1 MIINHG
7 VRGSIPNPSYQTL
20 GYGGNTPCV
29 EFKTKQ
35 YQLIFDCG
43 SGFSKV
49 KLSNKHQIIIFISH
63 FHHDHIQGLAFN
75 SYNSGLNKKII
86 LTSAHSNSEDTYKKL
101 SDYYNNPYFPVNFI
115 EMINKFDFFEF
126 KDVVSKYNDLEISS
140 LGLNHPGNSSGYSI
154 VSDQIKFC
162 YLLDNEYEDSQE
174 NELVKFC
181 DNSDTVIWDGM
192 YLEIELLSKKGWGHS
207 SVEQGIDFANK
218 INVKN
223 FLISHHSPL
232 REDKEI
238 KKIQGN
244 IINKKI
250 KFASENEVI
259 NFNGKETI

>member
-7 VRGSIPNPSYQTL
+7 VRGSIPNPNYLTL

-29 EFKTKQ
+29 EIKTKK

-49 KLSNKHQIIIFISH
+49 KLSDNHQIIIFISH

-75 SYNSGLNKKII
+75 SYNSGANKKII
-86 LTSAHSNSEDTYKKL
+86 LTSAHSNTESTYKYL
-101 SDYYNNPYFPVNFI
+101 SDYYDNPYFPVNFVEI
-115 EMINKFDFFEF
+115 INKFEFLKF
-126 KDVVSKYNDLEISS
+126 KDVVSKFNDLKICSIN
-140 LGLNHPGNSSGYSI
+140 LNHPGNCSGYSI
-154 VSDQIKFC
+154 VSEQKKFC

-174 NELVKFC
+174 NELIKFC

-192 YLEIELLSKKGWGHS
+192 YLESEMLSKKGWGHS

-259 NFNGKETI
+259 NFNGKDTI

>member
-29 EFKTKQ
+29 EIKTKK
-35 YQLIFDCG
+35 YKLIFDCG

-49 KLSNKHQIIIFISH
+49 KLSHNRQTIIFISH

-86 LTSAHSNSEDTYKKL
+86 LTSAHSNTETTYKNL
-101 SDYYNNPYFPVNFI
+101 SNYYDNPYFPVNFI
-115 EMINKFDFFEF
+115 EMINKLEFLEF
-126 KDVVSKYNDLEISS
+126 KDVVSKFNDLEICTIN
-140 LGLNHPGNSSGYSI
+140 LNHPGNCSGYSI
-154 VSDQIKFC
+154 VSEQKKFC

-174 NELVKFC
+174 KEIVKFC

-192 YLEIELLSKKGWGHS
+192 YLDSELLDKKGWGHS
-207 SVEQGIDFANK
+207 SIEQGVILADKID
-218 INVKN
+218 VKN
-223 FLISHHSPL
+223 FLISHHAPF
-232 REDKEI
+232 REDDEI
-238 KKIQGN
+238 KKIEKN
-244 IINKKI
+244 FSNNKV

-259 NFNGKETI
+259 NF

>member
-29 EFKTKQ
+29 EIKTKK

-49 KLSNKHQIIIFISH
+49 KLSDNRQTIIFISH
-63 FHHDHIQGLAFN
+63 FHHDHIQCLAFN

-86 LTSAHSNSEDTYKKL
+86 LTSAHSNTECTYKNL
-101 SDYYNNPYFPVNFI
+101 SDYYDNPYFPVNFI
-115 EMINKFDFFEF
+115 EVINKFEFLKF
-126 KDVVSKYNDLEISS
+126 KDVVSKFNDLNICSIN
-140 LGLNHPGNSSGYSI
+140 LNHPGNCSGYSI
-154 VSDQIKFC
+154 VSEQKKFC

-181 DNSDTVIWDGM
+181 DNSDTVILDGM
-192 YLEIELLSKKGWGHS
+192 YLESELDSKKGWVHS
-207 SVEQGIDFANK
+207 SVEQRIEFANK
-218 INVKN
+218 IKFKN
-223 FLISHHSPL
+223 FLISHHSPS
-232 REDKEI
+232 REDNEI
-238 KKIQGN
+238 NIIQDN

-259 NFNGKETI
+259 NF